1 LFGNLLLGA
10 LLSLTSAAFFGMN
23 ATSVRRGVLTGTV
36 LQGLSISFGFGLPFF
51 ILMSVVLGS
60 FQQIWNFS
68 NFSYALLVLAGL
80 IHFGFGRYCNYRA
93 TKAMGGLLVRPLQ
106 QISVILSLFLAT
118 MFLGETLTPIRFL
131 GIFLILLG
139 PLILLGYR
147 FKIYIRLKKE
157 NIKNI
162 RNEKEFNPNYK
173 EGFVFAMGS
182 AFGFGASP
190 VLVRGALVDLDY
202 TAGVAGGVVSYAAA
216 AILIL
221 IVVASPVRM
230 KHVFSMSKV
239 SAKWFSLSAFF
250 ISVSQMLRYMALA
263 VAPVSIVAPIQQ
275 TSLIFQVLFSWFIN
289 RDHESF
295 SVWVLVAIFSS
306 FIGAVLVSLS
316 TDFIMSIFDFPEDVE
331 TFLLLSWP

>member
-1 LFGNLLLGA
+1 MLGA

-118 MFLGETLTPIRFL
+118 MFLGEVLTPIRFL

-162 RNEKEFNPNYK
+162 GNEKGFNPNYK

-221 IVVASPVRM
+221 IVIASPVRI

-239 SAKWFSLSAFF
+239 SVKWFSLSAFF

-275 TSLIFQVLFSWFIN
+275 TSLIFQVLFSWLIN

-295 SVWVLVAIFSS
+295 SIWVLVAIFSS

-316 TDFIMSIFDFPEDVE
+316 TNFIMSIFNFPEDVE
-331 TFLLLSWP
+331 VFLLLSWP

>member
-1 LFGNLLLGA
+1 MLGA

-23 ATSVRRGVLTGTV
+23 AASVRRGVLTGTV
-36 LQGLSISFGFGLPFF
+36 LQGLSISFAFGLPFF
-51 ILMSVVLGS
+51 LLMSLVLGS

-68 NFSYALLVLAGL
+68 NVSYVLLILAGL

-106 QISVILSLFLAT
+106 QISVILSLILAT
-118 MFLGETLTPIRFL
+118 IFLGEFLTPLRFL
-131 GIFLILLG
+131 GILLILLG
-139 PLILLGYR
+139 PLILMGDR
-147 FKIYIRLKKE
+147 FKDYIRFKKE
-157 NIKNI
+157 NRKSFSAD
-162 RNEKEFNPNYK
+162 KDFNPNYR
-173 EGFVFAMGS
+173 EGFIFAMGS

-190 VLVRGALVDLDY
+190 VLVRGALVDLDFA
-202 TAGVAGGVVSYAAA
+202 AGVAGGVISYAAA
-216 AILIL
+216 SVLI
-221 IVVASPVRM
+221 IIAVASPVRI

-239 SAKWFSLSAFF
+239 SVKWFSLSAFF

-295 SVWVLVAIFSS
+295 SVWVLVAIFAS

-316 TDFIMSIFDFPEDVE
+316 TDLVLSIFDLSDNLVR
-331 TFLLLSWP
+331 FLRLRWP